1 MFSGIPASPGI
12 WTMLRSMPDTA
23 IAPRAVIRKVKNET
37 RVKLRDEVVCSLTR
51 LWDYNVAQKHGSLLW
66 HETRSL

>member
-1 MFSGIPASPGI
+1 
-12 WTMLRSMPDTA
+12 MLRSMPDTA

-51 LWDYNVAQKHGSLLW
+51 LWDYNVAQKDGASLW
-66 HETRSL
+66 HQTRAV